1 MWLNMV
7 SKFIEGSLT
16 VKLPTI
22 WTVGKAEVERVREEK
37 PRSEKSREEK
47 EREERRS
54 RCAKRYE
61 SRDSLCFST
70 DIVAL
75 GGRKVG
81 SLKRRVGSH
90 LAR

>member
-37 PRSEKSREEK
+37 RRRENIREEK
-47 EREERRS
+47 KCEERRC
-54 RCAKRYE
+54 RCAKR
-61 SRDSLCFST
+61 
-70 DIVAL
+70 
-75 GGRKVG
+75 
-81 SLKRRVGSH
+81 
-90 LAR
+90 